1 MATSTAAARSNAV
14 CGMIAIIP
22 ERDERA
28 DAPADVGPDLLRV
41 AAITPFTTID
51 FPGKLSAVAFV
62 QGCPWRCTYC
72 HNPWM
77 QSRAFDA
84 SLAHESWASLKALLS
99 RRKGLL
105 DGVVFSGGEPCCD
118 PALPAAIR
126 AVKDMG
132 FLVGLHTG
140 GAYPG
145 RLREVLPEID
155 WVGLDVKAPPEDAV
169 LYDAV
174 TGKRH
179 SAEGFLASFAA
190 VRAAGIPFECRTTAH
205 PSYLPEEKLLE
216 LADWLKRQAVETF
229 ALQIYRRPPGTFFA
243 TLPRVDADYPSERT
257 RAAFK
262 SAVGRYIERR
272 D

>member
-22 ERDERA
+22 ERAERA

-77 QSRAFDA
+77 QPRAFDA

-105 DGVVFSGGEPCCD
+105 DG
-118 PALPAAIR
+118 
-126 AVKDMG
+126 
-132 FLVGLHTG
+132 
-140 GAYPG
+140 
-145 RLREVLPEID
+145 
-155 WVGLDVKAPPEDAV
+155 KAPPEDAV